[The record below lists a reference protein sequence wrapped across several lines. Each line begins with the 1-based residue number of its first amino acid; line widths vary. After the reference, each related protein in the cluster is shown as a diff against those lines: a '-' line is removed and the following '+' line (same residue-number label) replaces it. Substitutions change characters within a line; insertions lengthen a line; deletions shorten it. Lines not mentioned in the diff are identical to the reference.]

1 MRITG
6 WLLAVTASLALVMAA
21 NAADSYPSPPVRM
34 IIPSGSGG
42 ITDIL
47 GRIIAQKLGES
58 LVQQVVI
65 DNRLGAS
72 GVVGSQIV
80 AKATPDGYTLL
91 MVFPSHPVNPSLYLD
106 IPYDTDKAFAPIT
119 LVPKENHAVP
129 RAA

>member
-58 LVQQVVI
+58 LGQQVVI